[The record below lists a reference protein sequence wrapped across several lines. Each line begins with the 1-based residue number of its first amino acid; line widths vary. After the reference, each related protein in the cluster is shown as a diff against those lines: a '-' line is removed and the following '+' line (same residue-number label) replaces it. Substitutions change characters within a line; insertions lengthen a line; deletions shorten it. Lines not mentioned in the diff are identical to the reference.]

1 MQTEPMELRMNRV
14 IYPPLSAL
22 PDLRKKLEPGEQM
35 LLDVFDSCLA
45 PEWEIYIQPYLNGLR
60 PDFVLLNPYL
70 GIGVFEVKDWNL
82 DAMPYFI
89 ENGKLL
95 ARNRDGVVFR
105 IENPVKK
112 AELYKQEIYNLY
124 CPRVGVTHSHYAN
137 HIGFAAITAGTI
149 FPFAPARCVQALM
162 ESFLPIQPKG
172 RKYAPLCGRE
182 DILAGNITAIFPE
195 SKRRKSNFM
204 NEKFADD
211 LRGWLIEPDFAK
223 TQREPLILDK
233 NQEKLAT
240 TMPQSRYRR
249 IRGPAGSGKTLV
261 LASRA
266 ARLANASKSVLVVTF
281 NITLVHYIRDLVVR
295 GLTDGKFQEQIEF
308 VHFHMWCK
316 RVCYD
321 AGLDKEYDDLIKN
334 SGVGRLQAILD
345 VDIPALTEKALSS
358 PYVEKYDAILSDEG
372 QDLHPYWWQ
381 VLRKALA
388 PDGEMLLVADV
399 TQDIYER
406 ASSWTDE
413 AMLKAGF
420 RGRWGELD
428 ISYRLPPAALEMAS
442 RFAGRYLPQTRVN
455 MPKPDT
461 QVNMMSGLY
470 PCAMRWIQCA
480 QEKVQ
485 EICCREVISMMK
497 LTGTRNDLANA
508 DITFLA
514 SQTPTGAGIVAELQ
528 KLKIETADTFHK
540 DPYERRR
547 QKMAFRM
554 GREKIKATTL
564 HSFKG
569 WEARLLVVQ
578 VEKADDPTDLALIY
592 TGLTRL
598 KRHPKGSWITVVCSA
613 PNLAAFGEIWQ
624 DYRVEE

>member
-1 MQTEPMELRMNRV
+1 MELYMSRV
-14 IYPPLSAL
+14 IYPPPSAL
-22 PDLRKKLEPGEQM
+22 PDLRKKLEPGEQK
-35 LLDVFDSCLA
+35 LLDVFDRHLA

-60 PDFVLLNPYL
+60 PDFVLLNPNV

-89 ENGKLL
+89 ENGRLL
-95 ARNRDGVVFR
+95 AKNHDGVVFR
-105 IENPVKK
+105 VENPVKK

-124 CPRVGVTHSHYAN
+124 CPRVGATHSHYAN
-137 HIGFAAITAGTI
+137 HMGFAAITAGTV
-149 FPFAPARCVQALM
+149 FPFASTRRVKELM
-162 ESFLPIQPKG
+162 ESFLPNKSRG
-172 RKYAPLCGRE
+172 RPYAPVCGRE
-182 DILAGNITAIFPE
+182 EVLSGNIAAIFPE
-195 SKRRKSNFM
+195 SGRPKSKFM
-204 NEKFADD
+204 DEKFAND
-211 LRGWLIEPDFAK
+211 LRGWLVEPDFAK
-223 TQREPLILDK
+223 TQREPLTLDK
-233 NQEKLAT
+233 NQENLAA
-240 TMPQSRYRR
+240 TMPQNGYRR

-266 ARLANASKSVLVVTF
+266 ARVANASKSVLVVTF

-295 GLTDGKFQEQIEF
+295 GLANGKFQEYIEF

-321 AGLDKEYDDLIKN
+321 AGLDKEYDDLIKD
-334 SGVGRLQAILD
+334 SRKRGLQSILD

-358 PYVEKYDAILSDEG
+358 PHIEKYDAILADEG
-372 QDLHPYWWQ
+372 QDLRPYWWQ

-388 PDGEMLLVADV
+388 PNGEMLLVADV
-399 TQDIYER
+399 TQDIYKR

-428 ISYRLPPAALEMAS
+428 ISYRMPPDALEMAR
-442 RFAGRYLPQTRVN
+442 RFAGRYLPQTHVN
-455 MPKPDT
+455 MPGQDP
-461 QVNMMSGLY
+461 QVNMMSDLY
-470 PCAMRWIQCA
+470 PCSMRWIQCA
-480 QEKVQ
+480 HGKAQ

-528 KLKIETADTFHK
+528 KLKIETADTFHE

-554 GREKIKATTL
+554 GREKIKATTM

-578 VEKADDPTDLALIY
+578 IEKADDPADLALIY

-598 KRHPKGSWITVVCSA
+598 KRHAKGSWITVVCSA
-613 PNLAAFGEIWQ
+613 PNLAAFGKTWPE
-624 DYRVEE
+624 YRVEE